1 MDLARA
7 PRRAARKKGSGYE
20 NESTVAL
27 CTVYQDV
34 MGSVLA
40 IFGDPGLETNPKSL
54 CYVWVYVHLWTVTV
68 IELTVFSYEVTVQ

>member
-40 IFGDPGLETNPKSL
+40 IFGDPGLQTKPKSL
-54 CYVWVYVHLWTVTV
+54 CYV
-68 IELTVFSYEVTVQ
+68 

>member
-1 MDLARA
+1 MACNYW
-7 PRRAARKKGSGYE
+7 KKAVVFLLLWE
-20 NESTVAL
+20 QSTVAL

-40 IFGDPGLETNPKSL
+40 IFGDPGLQTKPKSL

-68 IELTVFSYEVTVQ
+68 VELTVFSYEVTVQ